1 MLLPEQ
7 PTRTAASELAAVLA
21 IPPGSRWS
29 TPGGHDQPCR
39 VQTAAPSTGSWR
51 PLLAT
56 VKTPSPQ
63 PHPTPRSLQGG
74 GALGHPG
81 RNSPEEK
88 REGRSNQERGT
99 GPPTASTGKLFGTQP
114 L

>member
-21 IPPGSRWS
+21 IPDPTGQQVEHAGRSRS
-29 TPGGHDQPCR
+29 ACR

-56 VKTPSPQ
+56 VKAPSPHAATH
-63 PHPTPRSLQGG
+63 HP
-74 GALGHPG
+74 AV
-81 RNSPEEK
+81 
-88 REGRSNQERGT
+88 
-99 GPPTASTGKLFGTQP
+99 TAAGCSGLS
-114 L
+114 